1 MSISRFCYR
10 SAVLLTVV
18 TFCAPAVAQQPAAQ
32 PQQQRPSIT
41 SLTAQGFEIKSSCVQ
56 CLSLAASVFLQ
67 KDSQVFVC
75 ALTPEPANYFG
86 SFCIAVH

>member
-1 MSISRFCYR
+1 MSITKFAYR
-10 SAVLLTVV
+10 SAVVLTAA

-32 PQQQRPSIT
+32 PQQQRPSMT
-41 SLTAQGFEIKSSCVQ
+41 SLTAQGFEIKSACVQ
-56 CLSLAASVFLQ
+56 CLGLAASVFLQ

-75 ALTPEPANYFG
+75 ALTGEPANYFG